1 MVDYCWIDEDKYSDI
16 MYSLYRLIKR
26 DVKFTIDGGKMRI
39 KTSGNLPCFY
49 SEIVIAEWL
58 SVADKDDKKEFATDE
73 EDGFYVSLY
82 LTPRAVSVILAVIK
96 CLEEDFEKT
105 GITVSVKTVYD
116 ILTANKEKK
125 SVTNVKIPVFSETS
139 VAD

>member
-1 MVDYCWIDEDKYSDI
+1 MTIANVHAKNGNNDDEKEDI
-16 MYSLYRLIKR
+16 VNHPKHY
-26 DVKFTIDGGKMRI
+26 
-39 KTSGNLPCFY
+39 TSGKY
-49 SEIVIAEWL
+49 E
-58 SVADKDDKKEFATDE
+58 
-73 EDGFYVSLY
+73 
-82 LTPRAVSVILAVIK
+82 VIK
-96 CLEEDFEKT
+96 VIECLEEDFEKT